1 VCIKAFTD
9 PESRPVSNLPHANF
23 STNVTNG
30 YVPLT
35 VQFTDFS
42 TNATGQGWNF
52 GDGTISTEL
61 NPKNTYF
68 AAGVY
73 TVNLIVSNAVG
84 TDSMLATINILIKIS
99 KKTPI
104 ITWRK
109 PAYIFY
115 VHH

>member
-1 VCIKAFTD
+1 M
-9 PESRPVSNLPHANF
+9 ELWR
-23 STNVTNG
+23 
-30 YVPLT
+30 
-35 VQFTDFS
+35 
-42 TNATGQGWNF
+42 WN
-52 GDGTISTEL
+52 ISTGL